1 MHKQW
6 IPGFPFLCPPKNLF
20 MRLDYPLVHA
30 AWPGPSGHEALTW
43 PPVLEWLTLGLTWLF
58 RTWVWPDLLLCLL
71 WWLEPDLPCCIKNG
85 SPNNG
90 RPPTHPKLIFL
101 NIWTLRTDFSE
112 NGHSIWTP
120 YEKIEP
126 YGTYFSEG
134 IWKIWIPLI
143 VCDLRNKMFYIAN

>member
-6 IPGFPFLCPPKNLF
+6 IPGFPFLCPPKNLG
-20 MRLDYPLVHA
+20 MRLVRRQPRHYPLVHA

-90 RPPTHPKLIFL
+90 WPPPPQT
-101 NIWTLRTDFSE
+101 NISEYLDLQNWFFRKWSQYMDPLWKDWTLWNLFFR
-112 NGHSIWTP
+112 GHLKNMDSFDTLWL
-120 YEKIEP
+120 EK
-126 YGTYFSEG
+126 
-134 IWKIWIPLI
+134 
-143 VCDLRNKMFYIAN
+143 